1 MPAARKVVTR
11 SPKRN
16 VGLINCPWFQDKPI
30 EHESRLEKHFVLRAM
45 LFPGLKSIQHQP
57 FHMPLVVH
65 GKRYTPD
72 FLLTFSSGEGLVFE
86 VKRAERIKG
95 EKDRF
100 GEIASLCS
108 HAGLRFFVVHQG
120 QIEGR
125 RRAERAALIRRYA
138 MHDLNPAIAQE
149 VAEHV
154 RQRKAGVSIKT
165 LKKKFG
171 ISQEQVFAMVARRLI
186 AANRELLLGDDDLLV
201 PTYSEIND
209 ASIQFGNWFGCA
221 PWVAAAGV
229 FESAGRKQGSVSGSE
244 NQNGASHESLDLP
257 CGGYVQEDSASD
269 W

>member
-86 VKRAERIKG
+86 VKRAERVKG

-100 GEIASLCS
+100 GEIESLCS

-138 MHDLNPAIAQE
+138 MHGVHPARAQE
-149 VAEHV
+149 IADYV
-154 RQRKAGVSIKT
+154 QQSDKGISIKS
-165 LKKKFG
+165 LKKQLR
-171 ISQEQVFAMVARRLI
+171 ISQEDVFALVAHRHI
-186 AANRELLLGDDDLLV
+186 ALNKELLISDEDFV
-201 PTYSEIND
+201 FPANMEIKN

-221 PWVAAAGV
+221 PWITAA
-229 FESAGRKQGSVSGSE
+229 
-244 NQNGASHESLDLP
+244 
-257 CGGYVQEDSASD
+257 
-269 W
+269 